1 MEKVCI
7 VFPYSMGNDFMSG
20 GVTKL
25 VIQNLIVCSQKYETH
40 FLLPTDNLAFE
51 QYINKNIA
59 DVQVHRVNFDFI
71 ASYADTSDFMKRL
84 SLVSKRLVRA
94 MKTRKNLLKEIESIQ
109 PSVVHFHAEVS
120 FLFLKGVKKL
130 GIKTIFHTSSIRFA
144 NSKIQKTIVVETARK
159 YSDFIIS
166 PTQSINKLY
175 SNKNKFILENPIVN
189 MHSEEKIDQNE
200 KIVSDK
206 RLKFIFTGRICRVK
220 QIHYL
225 LEAFKNIED
234 SKKDNIAAYIIGK
247 PNNDGDR
254 AYFDELLQYIDV
266 NRLDNVSFLGYR
278 SNVKEYLK
286 YADVGVLLSVSEAI
300 SMSCVEYMDSGLAVL
315 GFNNPGINEA
325 VVDRVNGILVQNGD
339 VQGLSDAIVNFADHF
354 DILSEYKKNA
364 KKYAEEHFSIE
375 AFRNNMLKIYEVV
388 LKDEKV

>member
-1 MEKVCI
+1 M
-7 VFPYSMGNDFMSG
+7 
-20 GVTKL
+20 
-25 VIQNLIVCSQKYETH
+25 
-40 FLLPTDNLAFE
+40 
-51 QYINKNIA
+51 
-59 DVQVHRVNFDFI
+59 
-71 ASYADTSDFMKRL
+71 
-84 SLVSKRLVRA
+84 
-94 MKTRKNLLKEIESIQ
+94 
-109 PSVVHFHAEVS
+109 
-120 FLFLKGVKKL
+120 
-130 GIKTIFHTSSIRFA
+130 
-144 NSKIQKTIVVETARK
+144 VETARK
-159 YSDFIIS
+159 YADFIIS

-254 AYFDELLQYIDV
+254 AYFDELLQYIDL

-286 YADVGVLLSVSEAI
+286 YADIGVLLSVSEAI

-339 VQGLSDAIVNFADHF
+339 IQGLSDAIVNFANHF
-354 DILSEYKKNA
+354 DVLAEYKKNA

-375 AFRNNMLKIYEVV
+375 AFRNNLLKIYEVV